1 MQMNKDLGK
10 RLIVS
15 MIGLMVLVSTIFF
28 TGTKAV
34 YSAEAPS
41 NTKFASDSDL
51 MNSYDLDSG
60 SSLNTQQVFLDS
72 MEVENRRN
80 GIFVEWIRELQVII
94 LFYFHQIY

>member
-1 MQMNKDLGK
+1 MNKDLGK

-60 SSLNTQQVFLDS
+60 SSLNTQQVFWTRWKWKIAEMVYLW
-72 MEVENRRN
+72 N
-80 GIFVEWIRELQVII
+80 GYGNYR
-94 LFYFHQIY
+94 